1 VERPLKAKAT
11 ALAWELLAELA
22 VAPAVRV
29 VGRADDAEV
38 GSVRVVVTPPGATP
52 NHRERHVGH
61 WMSPTELLI
70 VTKLGDET
78 LSRVELAKRCAMA
91 CDPRF
96 KALVTNLIDRAILDE
111 PDEGGGVRKAPA
123 MTTNP
128 RYTK

>member
-22 VAPAVRV
+22 TAPAERII
-29 VGRADDAEV
+29 GRAADPELAT
-38 GSVRVVVTPPGATP
+38 VRVVVTPPGATS
-52 NHRERHVGH
+52 NHERHVGH

-111 PDEGGGVRKAPA
+111 PDEGGGVRKAPP
-123 MTTNP
+123 TTANP